1 MARKIIAN
9 RIPFL
14 LVRFI
19 LFLTKIIPLKWAYA
33 LCGCIAFAGS
43 RIRWKRQTIAL
54 KNLEI
59 VFPEKS
65 KRDRFLIFRAS
76 VRNMLKNYFEIAYLA
91 SGRLSGKEILDMVSA
106 TGFEYLDASLR
117 GGKGA
122 LLYSGH
128 FGNFPLMIIWLALR
142 GYPVAAIYKEAKNFP
157 EDFYG
162 DIMRW
167 YYVTPLKYKSDRM
180 LTSIIIRALKEGKAI
195 LIQNDQSHPFGVY
208 INFFN
213 KSVPSPPGPAILA
226 KRVDVP
232 LIPAYIIRD
241 SRDHHKITILP
252 EMKLQQRDSLEEFVQ
267 VNTQLQIDWIAKLLE
282 EHPTEWLW
290 MHDRWKRA
298 KD

>member
-1 MARKIIAN
+1 MVRKIIAG
-9 RIPFL
+9 RIPYL
-14 LVRFI
+14 LVRFM

-76 VRNMLKNYFEIAYLA
+76 VRNMLKNYFEVAYLA
-91 SGRLSGKEILDMVSA
+91 SGRLGGKEILNMANA
-106 TGFEYLDASLR
+106 TGLEYLEAYWNE
-117 GGKGA
+117 GKGA

-142 GYPVAAIYKEAKNFP
+142 GYPMAAVYKEAKNLP
-157 EDFYG
+157 DDFYG
-162 DIMRW
+162 NIMRR
-167 YYVTPLKYKSDRM
+167 YHVTPLKYKTDRM
-180 LTSIIIRALKEGKAI
+180 LTSTIIRALKEGKTV

-232 LIPAYIIRD
+232 LVPAYICRD
-241 SRDHHKITILP
+241 SNDHHMITILP
-252 EMKLQQRDSLEEFVQ
+252 EMKLQHRDNHEEFVQ
-267 VNTQLQIDWIAKLLE
+267 VNTQLQIDWIAELLAQ
-282 EHPTEWLW
+282 HPTEWLW

-298 KD
+298 RD